1 MGMATSASRALPL
14 DVRTPQ
20 LEPDAGERRR
30 FLVVFAVL
38 ASFMGT
44 SVGMAQVS
52 ASLYAVSL
60 GASDTMLGLIAGAQ
74 SIGVVLVSL
83 PIGMLVDRFGPAR
96 PFLTGTLLAGLT
108 YAAVPLVPAPGYL
121 LLCTALIS
129 FFMPLR
135 FVSLNTLFLKQLAS
149 LGESKAGWYR
159 GTHMLGM
166 FLVGPALGAR
176 AVASLGFEWTY
187 RLISAAFLVTLALS
201 PIVFARY
208 ATAPERRGGSFLGR
222 LAEQLSLLVKDRE
235 IRGVSLVELATQAA
249 GSFFT
254 FFVIVL
260 AVTHLGKTGSEA
272 STLVGLKG
280 GAYIFSLFALGGLL
294 RRLGKAAYPVS
305 FLAIALGLSS
315 VGLAGGLWPLW
326 AGSVALGLGLGAV
339 QIATL
344 TRYAKLGERTGH
356 GKISGMSALVGP
368 SGGVL
373 GNLVGAGLGHF
384 LSLPRVFLSIAV
396 AFGAASVLLWLR
408 RGAERASGIV
418 EGQDGR

>member
-1 MGMATSASRALPL
+1 MAQSVTSELQLTAQPE
-14 DVRTPQ
+14 RTP
-20 LEPDAGERRR
+20 GERNR

-44 SVGMAQVS
+44 SVGMAQVA

-60 GASDTMLGLIAGAQ
+60 GSSEAMLGLIAGSQ
-74 SIGVVLVSL
+74 SVGVVLVSL

-96 PFLTGTLLAGLT
+96 PFLTGTLLAGHT
-108 YAAVPLVPAPGYL
+108 YAAVPLVPAPGWL
-121 LLCTALIS
+121 LLCTVLIS

-166 FLVGPALGAR
+166 FLVGPAIGAR
-176 AVASLGFEWTY
+176 AVASFGVAWTY
-187 RLISAAFLVTLALS
+187 RLISALFLITLALS

-208 ATAPERRGGSFLGR
+208 ATPPERRGGGFLSR
-222 LAEQLSLLVKDRE
+222 LFEQLSLLVKDPE
-235 IRGVSLVELATQAA
+235 VRGVSAVELAQQAT

-260 AVTHLGKTGSEA
+260 AVKTLHLSGSQA

-280 GAYIFSLFALGGLL
+280 GAYIFSLFALGGVLE
-294 RRLGKAAYPVS
+294 RLGPYALVWS
-305 FLAIALGLSS
+305 FGAIA
-315 VGLAGGLWPLW
+315 VGLGAVARADGTALLWL
-326 AGSVALGLGLGAV
+326 GSLSLGLGLGSV

-344 TRYAKLGERTGH
+344 TRYARLGERTGH
-356 GKISGMSALVGP
+356 GRISGMSALVGP

-373 GNLVGAGLGHF
+373 GNLVGAALGHW
-384 LSLPRVFLSIAV
+384 LSLPHVFLTIAIS
-396 AFGAASVLLWLR
+396 FAAAALWLALR
-408 RGAERASGIV
+408 RNSAGAPAV
-418 EGQDGR
+418 PLP

>member
-1 MGMATSASRALPL
+1 
-14 DVRTPQ
+14 
-20 LEPDAGERRR
+20 
-30 FLVVFAVL
+30 
-38 ASFMGT
+38 
-44 SVGMAQVS
+44 MAQVA

-60 GASDTMLGLIAGAQ
+60 GASETMLGLIAGAQ

-83 PIGMLVDRFGPAR
+83 PIGMLVDRLGPAR
-96 PFLTGTLLAGLT
+96 PFLLGTLLAGLT
-108 YAAVPLVPAPGYL
+108 YAAVPLVPTPAYL

-166 FLVGPALGAR
+166 FLLGPALGAQ
-176 AVASLGFEWTY
+176 AVASLGFAWTY
-187 RLISAAFLVTLALS
+187 RVISAAFLLTLALS

-208 ATAPERRGGSFLGR
+208 STAPERRGGSFLGR
-222 LAEQLSLLVKDRE
+222 LGEQLSLLVRDRD
-235 IRGVSLVELATQAA
+235 IRGVSIVELATQAA

-260 AVTHLGKTGSEA
+260 AVTELGATGSEA

-294 RRLGKAAYPVS
+294 RRLGRAAYPIS

-315 VGLAGGLWPLW
+315 VGLGRGLGPLSFG
-326 AGSVALGLGLGAV
+326 ALVLGLGLGAV

-384 LSLPRVFLSIAV
+384 LSLPRVFLSIAA
-396 AFGAASVLLWLR
+396 AFGVASLLLWLR
-408 RGAERASGIV
+408 PLSAPR
-418 EGQDGR
+418 D